1 MLIGEGDA
9 RELAGLSGGWEINE
23 TNDSICQSH
32 RRQHRCWLIAF
43 IQPGEKKQIKCL
55 GKVTAVVGDTISGS
69 RKTVKLI
76 VCT

>member
-1 MLIGEGDA
+1 M
-9 RELAGLSGGWEINE
+9 
-23 TNDSICQSH
+23 
-32 RRQHRCWLIAF
+32 IAF
-43 IQPGEKKQIKCL
+43 IQPGEKKRVKCL